1 METKGK
7 RIWSNY
13 ATSPGEVLAEEI
25 AARGMTQKELAARMG
40 RPAQVIN
47 EIIKAKKAVTPDT
60 ALGLEK
66 VLGID
71 AEFWTNL
78 EASYRMTLARIA
90 IRERQMAQEQRL
102 QHYPIRD
109 MIKRQWIEAGRDK
122 SSRLKALQFFLG
134 ADVADPRVY
143 QKAVGYRVTES
154 ALTNI
159 SLGALVI
166 WLRKG
171 ELEAEQILTAAYDQ
185 QSFCQALTQIRTM
198 TGQLPQEFLPKVSS
212 LCAEAG
218 VAFCLVQ
225 ELPKSGANGVARWL
239 TNSKALIQM
248 SLRHKW
254 ADIFWFTFFHEA
266 CHLLK
271 HKKQH
276 RFVIDGLADPEL
288 KEIECEA
295 DAFARDFLI
304 PLQDW
309 NDFTMGRNF
318 TQQSIQAFAQA
329 VNIAP
334 FIVVGRLQKEKLIAY
349 KQFADLKVRYIWPDP
364 TP

>member
-7 RIWSNY
+7 RAWSNY
-13 ATSPGEVLAEEI
+13 ATSPGEVLAEEL
-25 AARGMTQKELAARMG
+25 AARGMPQKELAARMG

-47 EIIKAKKAVTPDT
+47 EIIRAKKAITPDT

-78 EASYRMTLARIA
+78 EANYRMTLARIDV
-90 IRERQMAQEQRL
+90 RERQATQEQWL
-102 QHYPIRD
+102 KHYPIKD

-122 SSRLKALQFFLG
+122 ASRLNALQFFLG
-134 ADVADPRVY
+134 ADVAEPRVY
-143 QKAVGYRVTES
+143 QEAVGYRVTEA
-154 ALTNI
+154 ALKNI
-159 SLGALVI
+159 CLGALVV

-171 ELEAEQILTAAYDQ
+171 ELEADKILTAPYDQ
-185 QSFCQALTQIRTM
+185 QSFRRALTQIRSM
-198 TGQLPQEFLPKVSS
+198 TGQSPQEFLPKMSS

-218 VAFCLVQ
+218 VVFRLVQ
-225 ELPKSGANGVARWL
+225 EFPKSGANGVARWL

-248 SLRHKW
+248 NIRHKW

-271 HKKQH
+271 HQRQH
-276 RFVIDGLADPEL
+276 RFVIEGLADPEL
-288 KEIECEA
+288 KEIESEA

-304 PLQDW
+304 PPQDW
-309 NDFTMGRNF
+309 NAFNLKNNF
-318 TQQSIQAFAQA
+318 TKQSIREFAHA

-334 FIVVGRLQKEKLIAY
+334 FIVVGRLQKEQLIAY
-349 KQFADLKVRYIWPDP
+349 NQFADLKVRYRWTNP
-364 TP
+364 TQ